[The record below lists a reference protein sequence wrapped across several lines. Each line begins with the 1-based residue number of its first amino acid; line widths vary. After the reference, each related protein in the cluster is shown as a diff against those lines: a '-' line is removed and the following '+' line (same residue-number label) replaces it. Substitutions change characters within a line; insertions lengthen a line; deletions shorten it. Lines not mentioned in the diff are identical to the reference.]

1 MTFSIKKNI
10 PVNIVSEGGDIL
22 GTESREIT
30 YTVKVTSINLLEE
43 GSGELTISRTTSD
56 YGTVNHF
63 TYPFVYSMDSPI
75 FEQAEE
81 QVIALPEFAG
91 AVKI

>member
-30 YTVKVTSINLLEE
+30 YIVKVTSINLSEE

-56 YGTVNHF
+56 AGTVNYF
-63 TYPFVYSMDSPI
+63 TYPFIYSLDRPI
-75 FEQAEE
+75 FKQAEE
-81 QVIALPEFAG
+81 QVISLPEFSG
-91 AVKI
+91 ATAI